1 MANTDAMKRSV
12 NGEQPV
18 TTLTAWK
25 FGTVDG
31 ADRALAVLKSLQA
44 QRIVSIED
52 GAIVRWEVGK
62 KKPKTEQL
70 VHLKSAGAL
79 GGAFWGMLFGLLFF
93 IPFLGLA
100 IGAATGAL
108 MASFQDYGIDD
119 NFIKSVQG
127 KVTPG
132 TSALF
137 LLGEVTAR
145 DRVIA
150 ELGEAGIAPELIASN
165 MSVEQEA
172 ALREAFGEE
181 D

>member
-1 MANTDAMKRSV
+1 M
-12 NGEQPV
+12 

-25 FGTVDG
+25 FDTVDG

-44 QRIVSIED
+44 QRIVTIED

-79 GGAFWGMLFGLLFF
+79 SGAFWGMLFGLLFF

-100 IGAATGAL
+100 IGAAAGAL
-108 MASFQDYGIDD
+108 TASFQDYGIDD
-119 NFIKSVQG
+119 NFIKGVQG

-150 ELGEAGIAPELIASN
+150 QLKDAGVAPELIASN
-165 MSVEQEA
+165 LSAEQET
-172 ALREAFGEE
+172 ALRNAFGEE
-181 D
+181 E